1 MAYWALTCAL
11 SLFLLIYQHARFNF
25 TKIVIN
31 THAIL
36 KFYLLKLEINYII
49 ILFIIITCY
58 YIINIIL
65 IFIKLKIVCLIA
77 LLLSEKCKV
86 TLKKKQKQSATQR
99 TLSHGT

>member
-11 SLFLLIYQHARFNF
+11 SLFLLIYQHACFNF

-58 YIINIIL
+58 YVLVLETGHITVSQ
-65 IFIKLKIVCLIA
+65 IKS
-77 LLLSEKCKV
+77 LSSWRV
-86 TLKKKQKQSATQR
+86 SFSRKQTVSK
-99 TLSHGT
+99 